1 MFAIQGSM
9 IERRLMTGF
18 AGDMLLDGLAGRG
31 SRITRVLKNE
41 TKAAA
46 SDDELNYV

>member
-18 AGDMLLDGLAGRG
+18 AGDMLDGLAGRG